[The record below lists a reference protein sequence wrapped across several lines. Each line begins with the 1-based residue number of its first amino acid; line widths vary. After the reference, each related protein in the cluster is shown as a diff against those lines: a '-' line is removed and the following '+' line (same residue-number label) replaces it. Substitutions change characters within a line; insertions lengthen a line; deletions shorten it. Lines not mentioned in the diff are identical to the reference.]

1 LADTTVPL
9 LQGLASGKLDPAE
22 ESVRR
27 SCAVEAARMRRLFAE
42 ASAVSDPL
50 LHELRACIETAERLG
65 VPVSFAER
73 GTYPTLPA
81 QIRRRLTEPTI
92 AALATARGKAR
103 VTVTGTEQAITVSVL
118 TECAPFT
125 LDMADGGGVT
135 VSTMQNGAKWWI
147 QATWR
152 LT

>member
-1 LADTTVPL
+1 
-9 LQGLASGKLDPAE
+9 
-22 ESVRR
+22 
-27 SCAVEAARMRRLFAE
+27 MRRLFAE

-73 GTYPTLPA
+73 GTRPELPA
-81 QIRRRLTEPTI
+81 RIRRRLTEPTI

-103 VTVTGTEQAITVSVL
+103 VTVTGTEQAVTVSVL
-118 TECAPFT
+118 AECAPFMPDT
-125 LDMADGGGVT
+125 PDNDSDSDSDGVA
-135 VSTMQNGAKWWI
+135 VSTMRNGAKWWI
-147 QATWR
+147 QATWH